1 VPVVN
6 SSAITISW
14 HSIFNSSSGMPAF
27 IETQFPIARLSAES
41 YKERKA
47 GASQT
52 LTGLGKWWGRKPLIL
67 VRASILGMLMPAS
80 NDPKR
85 DREIFLKI
93 LTMDDDGTVQ
103 RWKSNERYT
112 LTELLELVSPDERNR
127 YHELL
132 AERERL
138 FNNINELTEELKR
151 IPQGNLEA
159 IANATAAMNDVVG
172 QAEMAKKTLLACFD
186 ALQITVF
193 NRLPYAER
201 LRFCERPEN
210 SDGPTEQAWE
220 EINVH
225 LDTTA
230 SNLAEL
236 IEQLGQRSYGHTPR
250 VGDCFCGGGSIPF
263 EAARIGCEA
272 FGSDLNPVAGLL
284 TWASLNLLGGGK
296 KVQDEVRGVQE
307 EVFAAA
313 NKQITEWGIEHNEQG
328 ERAEAFLYCVE
339 VKPEGCDYYIPLAP
353 SWVIAEKYRIVATWK
368 KLPDSVHL
376 QPEVVAVS
384 ESELKLYKGNK
395 GATVVDSR
403 IVDPFDTTRSWSV
416 EALRGP
422 EGLRRWSNDDVAS
435 RPGDVF
441 QERLF
446 CIRWVKTVTEADA
459 SGKTTCKIVRRYAAP
474 DAADLVREAK
484 VLALLHECF
493 ADWQRKGF
501 IPSKAIP
508 EGGDKT
514 EELIR
519 TRGWTH
525 WHHLFTPRQLLIQGC
540 LNKTAGNIG
549 NSPYCFLG
557 IAALASTNSKLCRW
571 RNQLNKSGGI
581 GAIEDSFSNQALN
594 TIYNP
599 PARGFANCK
608 EPYSK
613 VLNFSLFKINASWEV
628 ALTDARDLE
637 ETCDIWITD
646 PPYADAINYH
656 ELGDFFLAWYDKQ
669 LAKAFPE
676 WLPDARAELAVRGE
690 GEDFR
695 RSMVEIYKN
704 LARHMPDN
712 GMQMV
717 MFTHQNPAV
726 WADLGMILWAAG
738 LKATA
743 AWTISTETEAAGLK
757 KGNYVQGTVCLV
769 LRKRLGD
776 EPGFL
781 DEVYPLVEDEVKA
794 QIASMQALDEGGEPN
809 FNDADYQLA
818 AYAAALK
825 VLTRYGNI
833 DGRDVEHELFAL
845 RAANEKS
852 DFQAVIERALRIAC
866 DYLVPQGLDRLW
878 RDLSLVERYY
888 MRSLDVESRGERR
901 KGMYEELAR
910 GFGVTDI
917 RPLLQSDKANGTRMV
932 TPSDLGSTHLASLE
946 GAAQS
951 QTMLTPRRGRATSGA
966 PHPFAISPLRHLL
979 FAVRETTEADDN
991 PEPGRQYLRDTFG
1004 QGYWNQR
1011 DRFIGLLEWFARLGN
1026 SKGMEEWHEDAQAAR
1041 VLSGRLRN
1049 DEA

>member
-1 VPVVN
+1 
-6 SSAITISW
+6 
-14 HSIFNSSSGMPAF
+14 MPAF

-112 LTELLELVSPDERNR
+112 LTELLELALPDERNR
-127 YHELL
+127 YHDLL

-138 FNNINELTEELKR
+138 FNKINEVTEELKR
-151 IPQGNLEA
+151 IPKSSLEA
-159 IANATAAMNDVVG
+159 IATATAAMNDAVG
-172 QAEMAKKTLLACFD
+172 QADRARKALLVYFN

-201 LRFCERPEN
+201 LKVCERPEN
-210 SDGPTEQAWE
+210 IDGPTAQAWE
-220 EINVH
+220 EINAH
-225 LDTTA
+225 LGTMA

-236 IEQLGQRSYGHTPR
+236 IEQLGLRSYGHTPR

-307 EVFAAA
+307 EVFSAAD
-313 NKQITEWGIEHNEQG
+313 KQITEWGIEHNEQG

-368 KLPDSVHL
+368 KLPDSLHL
-376 QPEVVAVS
+376 QPEVLAVS

-395 GATVVDSR
+395 DATVVDSR
-403 IVDPFDTTRSWSV
+403 IVDPFDATRSWSV

-422 EGLRRWSNDDVAS
+422 EGLRRWSNDDVVP

-441 QERLF
+441 QERLY
-446 CIRWVKTVTEADA
+446 CIRWAKTVMHN
-459 SGKTTCKIVRRYAAP
+459 GKPKLVRRYAAP
-474 DAADLVREAK
+474 EAADLAREAK
-484 VLALLHECF
+484 VLELLHERF
-493 ADWQRKGF
+493 ADWQSEGF

-508 EGGDKT
+508 DGGDKT

-519 TRGWTH
+519 TRGWTY
-525 WHHLFTPRQLLIQGC
+525 WHHLFTPRQLLMHGVLMKLGGQISMS
-540 LNKTAGNIG
+540 LNAKAYSLLTIG
-549 NSPYCFLG
+549 YITDNS
-557 IAALASTNSKLCRW
+557 SKLCGW
-571 RNQLNKSGGI
+571 NPHHSKGPGNTRNV
-581 GAIEDSFSNQALN
+581 FSNQALN
-594 TIYNP
+594 TLFNY
-599 PARGFANCK
+599 GTK
-608 EPYSK
+608 
-613 VLNFSLFKINASWEV
+613 SLQEISFRIISLSTNRQRFTGESNIIIS
-628 ALTDARDLE
+628 DARDLHAK
-637 ETCDIWITD
+637 CDIWITD

-656 ELGDFFLAWYDKQ
+656 EIGDFFLAWYNKQ
-669 LAKAFPE
+669 LARAFPE
-676 WLPDARAELAVRGE
+676 WTPDARAELAVRGE

-704 LARHMPDN
+704 LAQHMPDN

-769 LRKRLGD
+769 LRKRLGN

-781 DEVYPLVEDEVKA
+781 DEVYPLVEDEVKS

-833 DGRDVEHELFAL
+833 DGRDVEHELFSL

-878 RDLSLVERYY
+878 RDLSLIERYY

-946 GAAQS
+946 GAAQN
-951 QTMLTPRRGRATSGA
+951 QTMQIPRRGRATSGA

-979 FAVRETTEADDN
+979 FAVRETTVADDN

-1004 QGYWNQR
+1004 LGYWNQR